1 MTILR
6 RLQNRIDELTLR
18 ERGILLLGILAVTYF
33 LWDTL
38 LMQPLEVRH
47 KSLAAQLEIKRAE
60 VMVLNEKMRSLLAAQ
75 EQDPDAGNRKQLEA
89 LRRQLAE
96 IETSLQ
102 ASTVQLVAP
111 EKMPE
116 ILRTVI
122 NKTEG
127 LILISLRGTGA
138 TPILAQGDKTAA
150 ASGDTPEPAEDAE
163 TGTPETA
170 ADDGSSK
177 VAASATISSAYKHG
191 MTVTFE
197 GDYLATLEYLRRL
210 ENLGFGFFWD
220 SLEFSIKEYPRAQ
233 ASIKIFTLSLNK
245 DWISV

>member
-1 MTILR
+1 MTALR
-6 RLQNRIDELTLR
+6 RLQARIDELTLR
-18 ERGILLLGILAVTYF
+18 ERGIMLLGILAVSYF

-38 LMQPLEVRH
+38 LMQPLYVKH
-47 KSLAAQLEIKRAE
+47 KSFSAQLEVKRAE
-60 VMVLNEKMRSLLAAQ
+60 VMVLNQKMRSMLAIQ
-75 EQDPDAGNRKQLEA
+75 EQDPDAENRKQLEA

-96 IETSLQ
+96 VEASIQ
-102 ASTVQLVAP
+102 VSTVQLVSP

-116 ILRTVI
+116 VLRTVI

-127 LILISLRGTGA
+127 LTLISLRGTGA
-138 TPILAQGDKTAA
+138 APILAQSDKTGTAPGRA
-150 ASGDTPEPAEDAE
+150 LEQAEDAA
-163 TGTPETA
+163 TGAPETA

-191 MTVTFE
+191 MTVMFE

-220 SLEFSIKEYPRAQ
+220 SLEFSVKEYPRAQ
-233 ASIKIFTLSLNK
+233 ASIKIYTLSLNK